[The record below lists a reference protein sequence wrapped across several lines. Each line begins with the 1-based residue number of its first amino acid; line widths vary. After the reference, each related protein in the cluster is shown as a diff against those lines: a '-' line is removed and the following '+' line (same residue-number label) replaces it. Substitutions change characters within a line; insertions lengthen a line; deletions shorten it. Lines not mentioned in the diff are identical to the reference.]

1 MIYDSILD
9 LIGHTPLVRIN
20 KMVGAEDA
28 EILVKLEKLNV
39 GGSVKD
45 RLALYLIE
53 DARKNN
59 PDIENKIIIEA
70 TSGNTGIGLAMI
82 GAVKGY
88 KIAIVMPESVSI
100 ERRKIIKAYGA
111 QLILSPGSKGTG
123 GAITLK
129 DEMVAKEPEKYISL
143 NQFGSEVNI
152 LSHFETTA
160 EEIWQDTGGKVDMVV
175 IAVGT
180 AGTGIGISK
189 KLKAYNPDIKIIG
202 VTPELGTS
210 IQGLR
215 NPREENG
222 SKIYSAEY
230 FDEMI
235 ELSSDV
241 IPITHE
247 FSRRLAREEGILSGM
262 SSGAAMYIAV
272 KKAKELGKGKRI
284 VTLLADSGERYLST
298 DLFEA

>member
-1 MIYDSILD
+1 MIYETILD

-20 KMVGAEDA
+20 KMVGDEDA
-28 EILVKLEKLNV
+28 EILVKLEKMNV

-53 DARKNN
+53 DAERSH
-59 PDIENKIIIEA
+59 PDIKNKIIIEA

-88 KIAIVMPESVSI
+88 KIAIVMPASVSI

-111 QLILSPGSKGTG
+111 ELILSPAEQGTA
-123 GAITLK
+123 GAIDLK
-129 DEMVAKEPEKYISL
+129 NEMVAKEPEKYIPL
-143 NQFGSEVNI
+143 DQFGSAINI

-160 EEIWQDTGGKVDMVV
+160 EEILQDTDGKIDMVV

-180 AGTGIGISK
+180 AGTGIGISQ
-189 KLKAYNPDIKIIG
+189 KLKAHNPDIKIVG
-202 VTPELGTS
+202 VTPQIGTS

-215 NPREENG
+215 NPQEKNS
-222 SKIYSAEY
+222 SKIYDAKY

-235 ELSSDV
+235 EISLEEL
-241 IPITHE
+241 PTTFE
-247 FSRRLAREEGILSGM
+247 FSRRLAHEEGILSGM
-262 SSGAAMYIAV
+262 SSGAAMYVAV
-272 KKAKELGKGKRI
+272 RKAKELGKGKRV

-298 DLFEA
+298 DLFEQ

>member
-1 MIYDSILD
+1 MIYDSILN
-9 LIGHTPLVRIN
+9 LIGNTPMVRIN
-20 KMVGAEDA
+20 KMVGSEDA
-28 EILVKLEKLNV
+28 EILVKLEKMNI

-45 RLALYLIE
+45 RLALYLVE
-53 DARKNN
+53 DAKKNH
-59 PDIENKIIIEA
+59 PDIEDKIIIEA

-111 QLILSPGSKGTG
+111 QLILSPGDKGTG

-129 DEMVAKEPEKYISL
+129 DEMVAKEPEKYIPL
-143 NQFGSEVNI
+143 NQFGSEINI

-160 EEIWQDTGGKVDMVV
+160 EEIWRDTDGKIDMVV

-189 KLKAYNPDIKIIG
+189 KLKARNPDIKIVG

-235 ELSSDV
+235 ELSPEE
-241 IPITHE
+241 IPLTHE

-262 SSGAAMYIAV
+262 SSGAAMYTAV
-272 KKAKELGKGKRI
+272 RKAKELGRGKRI

-298 DLFEA
+298 DLFEG

>member
-1 MIYDSILD
+1 MIYDNILD

-20 KMVGAEDA
+20 KMVGTEDA

-111 QLILSPGSKGTG
+111 QLILSSGDKGTG

-129 DEMVAKEPEKYISL
+129 DEMVAKEPEKYIPL
-143 NQFGSEVNI
+143 NQFGSEINI

-160 EEIWQDTGGKVDMVV
+160 EEIWQDTDGKVDMVV

-202 VTPELGTS
+202 VTPEVGTS

-235 ELSSDV
+235 ELPPET
-241 IPITHE
+241 IPLTYE

-298 DLFEA
+298 DLFE